1 MNYKYGSRDT
11 EKDKGVAQLQQ
22 KLKDKGYNIAVDGI
36 YGTET
41 QKAVTQYQAANKL
54 KVDGIAGNETLTSLG
69 LASQGAVKPQ
79 TTTTATQP
87 TTAQTANQKLTQ
99 LTKGTTSTLD
109 DSINALYERVIN
121 QKEFEYEPSADPTY
135 NRYADIYAR
144 NAKLTSEDAMAQA
157 AMLTGGYGLSYGQAV
172 ATQAYNAEM
181 SKMADIIPD
190 LRQQAL
196 AEHENERAKEIEAL
210 SLLLNERDTQRDIYE
225 SDRDYLFQKDQF
237 DWQKEQ
243 AQLDRDEAALDR
255 TDRREELALSAGFK
269 SWDDYVKAV
278 GDGTFA
284 ESQGKYS
291 LDDFDPEF
299 VAQAVEAWKSG
310 GTQALDDFNTDN
322 MDKYSY
328 EALQGLGELIAT
340 MYPIDET
347 GRQVTFPEGIDK
359 LSNIQ
364 EVVNYFK
371 KLYGTD
377 ANGKI
382 KDAEAKKFVESLLTY
397 EQMSS
402 DNIDDDF
409 DKSHPEQYAAY
420 LTGQVWEYLRNRK

>member
-22 KLKDKGYNIAVDGI
+22 KLKDKGYNIAVNGI

-69 LASQGAVKPQ
+69 LASQGTAKPQ

-109 DSINALYERVIN
+109 DSINELYERVIN

-157 AMLTGGYGLSYGQAV
+157 AMLTGGYGSSYGQAV

-196 AEHENERAKEIEAL
+196 AEHENERAKDIEAL

-225 SDRDYLFQKDQF
+225 SDRNYQFQKDQL

-255 TDRREELALSAGFK
+255 ADRREEIALEYGFK

-278 GDGTFA
+278 GDGTIA
-284 ESQGKYS
+284 EAQGV
-291 LDDFDPEF
+291 LADFDTDFIDGAKQAYETKGEKGLLNYFDMYGTKYTDEQLSRLGDSVISGSERPMG
-299 VAQAVEAWKSG
+299 VTYPSDVPVMNDISAVESYLYKMLKERDEDELSKEDKTFLKS
-310 GTQALDDFNTDN
+310 LV
-322 MDKYSY
+322 SY
-328 EALQGLGELIAT
+328 EEMKNDDINKGLDTPDAYRRYLT
-340 MYPIDET
+340 W
-347 GRQVTFPEGIDK
+347 K
-359 LSNIQ
+359 LS
-364 EVVNYFK
+364 
-371 KLYGTD
+371 
-377 ANGKI
+377 
-382 KDAEAKKFVESLLTY
+382 
-397 EQMSS
+397 
-402 DNIDDDF
+402 
-409 DKSHPEQYAAY
+409 
-420 LTGQVWEYLRNRK
+420 EYLQERKYD